1 MKRFLLCLALMSI
14 STEFVAA
21 QVTISPTAVF
31 ISRDRFGSF
40 LVINNSSIA
49 QEVTIDF
56 VQTYPASDSLGNV
69 TVRDANEKAEEF
81 KLISDWIRSFPRTF
95 VLEPAQ
101 RQTVRLTVR
110 PTGTLDD
117 GTYWTRLKVTSSPRA
132 AEIGATETQQVATNI
147 TIRFEQIIS
156 GFYKVG
162 TVNTGILVSA
172 VNAVQADAAR
182 LLVYNYSLTGN
193 SPFIGTI
200 EMDLLDRSGR
210 SVHKGRVVT
219 SLYDSGARNFDLP
232 QEGVPSGDY
241 TVVLSFTASR
251 PDIPNADIIPM
262 EPVTQRFSVS
272 IP

>member
-1 MKRFLLCLALMSI
+1 MKRFFLCLVLVLMSAD
-14 STEFVAA
+14 FALA

-40 LVINNSSIA
+40 VVINNSTTA

-69 TVRDANEKAEEF
+69 TVRDANEKAAEF

-95 VLEPAQ
+95 VLEPSQ

-110 PTGTLDD
+110 PTNTLED
-117 GTYWTRLKVTSSPRA
+117 GTYWTRLKVTSNPRS
-132 AEIGATETQQVATNI
+132 AEIGETETQQVSTNI

-162 TVNTGILVSA
+162 TVRTGIQVTGVSA
-172 VNAVQADAAR
+172 VQTQNAR
-182 LLVYNYSLTGN
+182 LLVYEYTMSGN

-200 EMDLLDRSGR
+200 EMDLLDRNGR
-210 SVHKGRVVT
+210 SVHKGRVIT
-219 SLYDSGARNFDLP
+219 SLYDNGARNFDLP
-232 QEGVPSGDY
+232 TEGVPAGEY
-241 TVVLSFTASR
+241 TAVISFTASR
-251 PDIPNADIIPM
+251 PDIPNADVIPM
-262 EPVTQRFSVS
+262 DPVTQRFNVV